1 MSMRELT
8 SLLRD
13 DSLTRA
19 QRLSRLQ
26 GWRGVDAARAEGAPL
41 AQRIGPAVCAAGAL
55 LGAALQA
62 PLVLAVVAATALAGA
77 VAANHPFEV
86 ACNRWVVHRGGRRL
100 PANRAAKRFGCA
112 IGVVFLG
119 GAALAFAYG
128 ATTLGLALSLV
139 LGCTAA
145 FVAVTGVCVPSM
157 VFTLV
162 WGAERAAAP
171 GLFGAFRARDSASSD
186 A

>member
-1 MSMRELT
+1 MAELT

-19 QRLSRLQ
+19 QRLTRLQ
-26 GWRGVDAARAEGAPL
+26 GWRGVDAACAEAAPA
-41 AQRIGPAVCAAGAL
+41 AQRIGPAVCAVGAL

-62 PLVLAVVAATALAGA
+62 PLVPALFAATALAGA
-77 VAANHPFEV
+77 VAPHHPFESLS
-86 ACNRWVVHRGGRRL
+86 NRWARRRGSGAL
-100 PANRAAKRFGCA
+100 PPNRAAKRFGCA
-112 IGVVFLG
+112 VGVAFLG
-119 GAALAFAYG
+119 GAALAFASG
-128 ATTLGLALSLV
+128 ATTLGVVLSLM

-145 FVAVTGVCVPSM
+145 FVAVTGICLPSM
-157 VFTLV
+157 LFTVL

-171 GLFGAFRARDSASSD
+171 HLFGAPDSARSD